1 MGAGSAEEGG
11 EERVMETETSPPPYE
26 HVVHDRPPH
35 DNYVNFDVAQT
46 VLEANARK
54 VAQAAERGEATHG

>member
-26 HVVHDRPPH
+26 LVHDRPPH